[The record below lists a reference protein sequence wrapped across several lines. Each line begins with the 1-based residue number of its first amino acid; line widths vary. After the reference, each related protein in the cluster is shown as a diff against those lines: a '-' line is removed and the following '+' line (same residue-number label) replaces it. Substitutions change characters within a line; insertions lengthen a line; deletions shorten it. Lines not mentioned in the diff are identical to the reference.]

1 VLHLCKPPAF
11 VTPMAW
17 EKRGGR
23 YYYYYRSVRDGE
35 RVRKEYVGAGEFAEG
50 LASSDETMRLI
61 RELEREKDRAE
72 VEHLEDLAAPVL
84 EIDEGAEILTRAA
97 LVASGYYRHKGE
109 WRQARER

>member
-1 VLHLCKPPAF
+1 MLHVYKPPAF

-23 YYYYYRSVRDGE
+23 YYYYRSVRDGE

-50 LASSDETMRLI
+50 LARSDETMRLI
-61 RELEREKDRAE
+61 RELEQDKDWAE

-84 EIDEGAEILTRAA
+84 EIDEAAEILTRAA
-97 LVASGYYRHKGE
+97 LVAGGYHQHKGE